1 VIENIAAI
9 LPKHKAEFDVAI
21 IGAGPGGLTAGLAAK
36 QKGLRYI
43 LLEQG
48 EIGGAIL
55 HYPRAKIVMTQPL
68 DLPLYGKVKL
78 TDISKEDMVTLWNTV
93 IKTTGLVIQ
102 TGEKVDTI
110 VQQDGIFIVQSTN
123 QKVQAATVVLALGRR
138 GTPRKLGIP
147 GEEMEK
153 VMYHLI
159 DASTYSGMRLLVVGG
174 GDSAVEA
181 AIGLSIQSG
190 NEVTLSYR
198 KDTFSRIKERNRM
211 NLEQRIT
218 NRRIHVVLNSEIT
231 RIDKQLVELRS
242 GDVISKLP
250 NDYVFIFIGGEMPFA
265 FLERTGILVHQQ
277 VV

>member
-1 VIENIAAI
+1 
-9 LPKHKAEFDVAI
+9 
-21 IGAGPGGLTAGLAAK
+21 
-36 QKGLRYI
+36 
-43 LLEQG
+43 
-48 EIGGAIL
+48 
-55 HYPRAKIVMTQPL
+55 
-68 DLPLYGKVKL
+68 
-78 TDISKEDMVTLWNTV
+78 
-93 IKTTGLVIQ
+93 
-102 TGEKVDTI
+102 
-110 VQQDGIFIVQSTN
+110 
-123 QKVQAATVVLALGRR
+123 
-138 GTPRKLGIP
+138 
-147 GEEMEK
+147 
-153 VMYHLI
+153 LI
-159 DASTYSGMRLLVVGG
+159 DASTYSGMRFLVVGG